1 MSLNLVLL
9 IAVSLVGGVGAV
21 VRHLLAGLH
30 GWLPWG
36 TLLANTL
43 ASVVGAIAL
52 VFFADPSQRIFELTM
67 VVGFAGGLSTLST
80 LAGQTH
86 AMLRDKQWVR
96 ALVYVIAS
104 FVIPSTAVM
113 LVAMFR

>member
-9 IAVSLVGGVGAV
+9 IAVSLVGGVGAA
-21 VRHLLAGLH
+21 VRHWLAGLH

-43 ASVVGAIAL
+43 ASVVGASAL
-52 VFFADPSQRIFELTM
+52 VFFADPSQRIFELTI

-86 AMLRDKQWVR
+86 GMLRDRQWFK
-96 ALVYVIAS
+96 ALVYVLAS
-104 FVIPSTAVM
+104 FVIPSTGVM